1 MEHKIVNGQHISR
14 YCLVCGI
21 ENPLSLQT
29 RFYETAEHEVI
40 ALFTPRQEHQSY
52 PGVAH
57 GGISAALL
65 DETIGRA
72 IMAIYGKQAF
82 GVTVDLQVQ
91 YKKPV
96 PLEMELKVVGRV
108 DQDRGRFYQGS
119 GELYLPDGTVAV
131 TARGKYLKRKLERIT
146 DSDFISEEWFP
157 PPEEAPD
164 SMDIPER

>member
-1 MEHKIVNGQHISR
+1 MKHEIVNGQHVSK

-29 RFYETAEHEVI
+29 RFYETAGHEVI
-40 ALFTPRQEHQSY
+40 ARFTPRQEHQSY
-52 PGVAH
+52 PGVTH

-72 IMAIYGKQAF
+72 IMAYYGKQAF

-96 PLEMELKVVGRV
+96 PLELELQVVGRV
-108 DQDRGRFYQGS
+108 DQDRGRLYQGS
-119 GELYLPDGTVAV
+119 GELYLPDGTVAA
-131 TARGKYLKRKLERIT
+131 TARGKYLKRNLEQIT

-157 PPEEAPD
+157 PQEGAPD
-164 SMDIPER
+164 SIDIPEH